1 MKDDT
6 RIALNFGL
14 MGVAANALFVC
25 GLLRN
30 DFLMGDE
37 ADPAYKHYHTHI
49 QRVEYLK
56 TQELNFLMIASAFV
70 IVFVI
75 VNLICLFF
83 HKEAEPGNKR
93 ITAAYIAG
101 FAVNLAA
108 VLASGAFVS
117 SGLTSFCVQ
126 NAPVDAYDLM
136 VSAHRLYIPID
147 IWLIAL
153 IVQVGIVLLNK
164 KLSGRNKTALITA
177 AAVPYILYPL
187 FFL

>member
-56 TQELNFLMIASAFV
+56 TQELKKGGVPAADRDGVSTGFV
-70 IVFVI
+70 
-75 VNLICLFF
+75 
-83 HKEAEPGNKR
+83 
-93 ITAAYIAG
+93 
-101 FAVNLAA
+101 
-108 VLASGAFVS
+108 
-117 SGLTSFCVQ
+117 
-126 NAPVDAYDLM
+126 
-136 VSAHRLYIPID
+136 
-147 IWLIAL
+147 
-153 IVQVGIVLLNK
+153 
-164 KLSGRNKTALITA
+164 LSGTDELWEYYNNLSIGATGWYALA
-177 AAVPYILYPL
+177 QMKVNPL
-187 FFL
+187 KS